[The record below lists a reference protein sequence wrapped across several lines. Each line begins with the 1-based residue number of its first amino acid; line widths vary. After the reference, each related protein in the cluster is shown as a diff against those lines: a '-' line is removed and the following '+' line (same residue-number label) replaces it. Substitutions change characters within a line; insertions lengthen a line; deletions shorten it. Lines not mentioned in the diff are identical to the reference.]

1 MEKKHIWRAQYRVF
15 SMTSS
20 SEHLLVAV
28 ASRLHSRTDD
38 LIDQQLA
45 VLRRFPSYD
54 RVPNDDLRR
63 SCRRNVAR
71 VVATLEQHERHPT
84 QIELPA
90 HIEEDERSSGQRRAL
105 QGVPSEDVVEAYRGV
120 LSVLRDAF
128 IDEATDAGADPWSV
142 LAGTRRL
149 WDLTDRYSNVLVSAR
164 QQVEI
169 DAARRDERHRMAF
182 LQRLLVG
189 GVEHTELVE
198 GGAVHGV
205 LPDHEYWVLRGR
217 QQSGDTQLLSRHL
230 ELASA
235 VGARPLVTLVDEDV
249 AGISTTRPTALDG
262 AVIAVAGPVPLAGVP
277 AAFTEATRVL
287 TVARRY
293 ARSGVVDSSSL
304 SVRVAVEQQTELGE
318 QLYRR
323 YVSPLRD
330 VGVASEEVLQ
340 TIQTYLHRQRSV
352 ATTAK
357 SLSVHENTVRYRL
370 DRFRTVTG
378 GDLTDTDVLVEVW
391 WAMEYAT
398 IRTPRSSSPT
408 APSA

>member
-1 MEKKHIWRAQYRVF
+1 MPPR
-15 SMTSS
+15 

-28 ASRLHSRTDD
+28 ASRLRHRTDD
-38 LIDQQLA
+38 LVERQLA

-54 RVPNDDLRR
+54 RVPADDLRR

-71 VVATLEQHERHPT
+71 VVATLEQHDREPA

-105 QGVPSEDVVEAYRGV
+105 QGVPSDDVVEAYRAV

-128 IDEATDAGADPWSV
+128 IDEAGAADADPRSV

-182 LQRLLVG
+182 LQRLLTG
-189 GVEHTELVE
+189 GVEHAELVE

-217 QQSGDTQLLSRHL
+217 QRSGDPQRLSRHL
-230 ELASA
+230 ELSPTI
-235 VGARPLVTLVDEDV
+235 GTRPLVTLVDDDV
-249 AGISTTRPTALDG
+249 AGISTARPAPLDG
-262 AVIAVAGPVPLAGVP
+262 AVIAVAGPVALAGV
-277 AAFTEATRVL
+277 ATAFTEATRVL
-287 TVARRY
+287 TVAVRY
-293 ARSGVVDSSSL
+293 DRSGVVDSSSL
-304 SVRVAVEQQTELGE
+304 SVRVAVEQQAELGE

-323 YVSPLRD
+323 YVSPFRD
-330 VGVASEEVLQ
+330 AGAASEEVLQ
-340 TIQTYLHRQRSV
+340 TIHTYLHQHRSV
-352 ATTAK
+352 ATTATL
-357 SLSVHENTVRYRL
+357 LSVHENTVRYRL
-370 DRFRTVTG
+370 ERFRTVTG
-378 GDLTDTDVLVEVW
+378 RDLSDTDVLVEVW
-391 WAMEYAT
+391 WALEYAT
-398 IRTPRSSSPT
+398 IRVPRSWSPT
-408 APSA
+408 GPSA

>member
-1 MEKKHIWRAQYRVF
+1 MPP
-15 SMTSS
+15 
-20 SEHLLVAV
+20 LLIAV
-28 ASRLHSRTDD
+28 ASRLRSRTDD
-38 LIDQQLA
+38 LVEQQLA

-54 RVPNDDLRR
+54 RVPADDLRR

-71 VVATLEQHERHPT
+71 VVATLEQRDREPA

-105 QGVPSEDVVEAYRGV
+105 QGVPSDDVLEAYRAV

-128 IDEATDAGADPWSV
+128 IDEAADADADPWSV

-189 GVEHTELVE
+189 GVEHAELVE

-205 LPDHEYWVLRGR
+205 LPGHEYWVLRAR
-217 QQSGDTQLLSRHL
+217 QQSGDPQRLSRHL
-230 ELASA
+230 ELSSA
-235 VGARPLVTLVDEDV
+235 LVTLVDDDV

-277 AAFTEATRVL
+277 AAFIEATRVL
-287 TVARRY
+287 TAARRY

-304 SVRVAVEQQTELGE
+304 SVRVAVQQQAELGE

-323 YVSPLRD
+323 YVGPFRD
-330 VGVASEEVLQ
+330 AGVASGEVLQ
-340 TIQTYLHRQRSV
+340 TVQTYLHRQRSV
-352 ATTAK
+352 AITAK

-370 DRFRTVTG
+370 ERFRTVTG
-378 GDLTDTDVLVEVW
+378 GDLSDTDVLVEVW
-391 WAMEYAT
+391 WALEYAT

-408 APSA
+408 GAST

>member
-1 MEKKHIWRAQYRVF
+1 MP
-15 SMTSS
+15 S
-20 SEHLLVAV
+20 LLVAA
-28 ASRLHSRTDD
+28 ASRLRSRTDD
-38 LIDQQLA
+38 LVEQQLA

-54 RVPNDDLRR
+54 RVPADDLRR

-71 VVATLEQHERHPT
+71 VVATLEQHEREPA

-105 QGVPSEDVVEAYRGV
+105 QGVPSDDVVQAYRAV

-128 IDEATDAGADPWSV
+128 IDEAGDADADPRSV

-189 GVEHTELVE
+189 GVEHAELVE

-217 QQSGDTQLLSRHL
+217 QRSGDARRLSRHL
-230 ELASA
+230 ELSST
-235 VGARPLVTLVDEDV
+235 VGTRPLVTLVDDDV
-249 AGISTTRPTALDG
+249 AGISPTRPTALDG

-277 AAFTEATRVL
+277 AAFTEATLVL

-293 ARSGVVDSSSL
+293 GRSGVVDSSSL
-304 SVRVAVEQQTELGE
+304 SVRVAVEQQAELGE
-318 QLYRR
+318 QLYNR
-323 YVSPLRD
+323 YVSPFRD
-330 VGVASEEVLQ
+330 AGVASEGVLQ
-340 TIQTYLHRQRSV
+340 TVATYLGRRRSV
-352 ATTAK
+352 ATTAT

-370 DRFRTVTG
+370 ERFRTVTG
-378 GDLTDTDVLVEVW
+378 GDLSDTDVLVEVW
-391 WAMEYAT
+391 WALEYAT
-398 IRTPRSSSPT
+398 IRAPRSSSLTGQPT
-408 APSA
+408 